1 MTMHEYIHEYD
12 FYDEM
17 TIAVDDAR
25 RECNMITYEFK
36 KAVRRLEN
44 KYLTENVDVEAFKME
59 AADNIF
65 ARIGRAVSN
74 LIEKIK
80 EFFVNI
86 AKKIKGDSSECEAQL
101 KEVEALIAKDPSLA
115 RKKITEG
122 IEAGTFSGKDVT
134 ELVKQIEAAQKLYE
148 MNKLDEPTFANK
160 VRKAI
165 DKFDKSLKPIAGI
178 AASVGAIVILFPKIT
193 NAMSDSKKAL
203 GNLQQDL
210 NKLKKDVAD
219 KQTQEPHKFT
229 AIFRALSEAVG
240 LATTEYKDRVGFLH
254 KLSSILKKIKP
265 LSGAGNALEG
275 KANAIKADNLA
286 KLAERNNGGK

>member
-25 RECNMITYEFK
+25 RECTMITYEFK

-134 ELVKQIEAAQKLYE
+134 ELVKQIW
-148 MNKLDEPTFANK
+148 
-160 VRKAI
+160 
-165 DKFDKSLKPIAGI
+165 
-178 AASVGAIVILFPKIT
+178 
-193 NAMSDSKKAL
+193 
-203 GNLQQDL
+203 
-210 NKLKKDVAD
+210 
-219 KQTQEPHKFT
+219 
-229 AIFRALSEAVG
+229 
-240 LATTEYKDRVGFLH
+240 
-254 KLSSILKKIKP
+254 
-265 LSGAGNALEG
+265 
-275 KANAIKADNLA
+275 
-286 KLAERNNGGK
+286 